1 MKLYNCDTGWTI
13 LPAHMYMI
21 WSLNANKK
29 IYHGNIFSFFVCTT
43 FAKLKNIVREKRTSV
58 KSIPLRCTCV
68 FLYGAKIFAP
78 RLKINIEC
86 KHKKKSVQK
95 QWILIGLILR
105 ARNVWMFARSFFFKF
120 FYEARF
126 SRAKCDDDVVTARRR
141 ILADGACLCEIR
153 CKYVSTCTARLRIC
167 EWISKSL
174 HSSI

>member
-13 LPAHMYMI
+13 LPAHII

-29 IYHGNIFSFFVCTT
+29 ISWENFQFSCLHHVRKVQ
-43 FAKLKNIVREKRTSV
+43 KLYVVREKRKSA

-86 KHKKKSVQK
+86 KHRKKECTKAMNIDRVY
-95 QWILIGLILR
+95 I
-105 ARNVWMFARSFFFKF
+105 A
-120 FYEARF
+120 
-126 SRAKCDDDVVTARRR
+126 RAKRMDIKCLRRVFYIFVKLDFR
-141 ILADGACLCEIR
+141 GQNAMTMRWRHGGVSCADGACLCEIR